1 MLVWLLSKMIGSS
14 ISVIPAMRSA
24 LHSWRH
30 SGAAAAQ
37 SDASAAA
44 LFLHRPVVPHWQT
57 IYRCVQIRADTSRYE
72 QIRADTSRYEQ
83 AQTSMTP
90 LEKPRP
96 PEKRIDADGYM
107 ADSAEKAVANS
118 IVRALC

>member
-72 QIRADTSRYEQ
+72 Q